1 MYEVILIPL
10 GILLLIHTAVLPHPK
25 TRPCGHN
32 CVLQYHLVKLVYKK
46 LRAFAH
52 INVAETGRRTR
63 HREQRVKD
71 NGILA
76 VVVEPAL
83 RVFGVVFG
91 RIQHFAVTELT
102 VMQHVLA
109 VPLHLVVPV
118 NHGRFVSRVYGI
130 IVYVLCSIH
139 SRR

>member
-1 MYEVILIPL
+1 MHEVILVPL
-10 GILLLIHTAVLPHPK
+10 RVFFFIYTAVLPHPEA
-25 TRPCGHN
+25 RPCGHDS
-32 CVLQYHLVKLVYKK
+32 VLEYHLVKLVYIQ
-46 LRAFAH
+46 LWAFAH
-52 INVAETGRRTR
+52 VNVPKTGRRTR
-63 HREQRVKD
+63 HREQRIEY

-91 RIQHFAVTELT
+91 RIQHFAITELT

-130 IVYVLCSIH
+130 IVYVLSRIH
-139 SRR
+139 RGR

>member
-1 MYEVILIPL
+1 MHEVILIPL
-10 GILLLIHTAVLPHPK
+10 GILLLIHAAILPHPK

-52 INVAETGRRTR
+52 INVAETGRGTR
-63 HREQRVKD
+63 HREQRVEY

-83 RVFGVVFG
+83 CVFGVVFG
-91 RIQHFAVTELT
+91 RIQHFAITELT

-130 IVYVLCSIH
+130 IVYVLCRIH
-139 SRR
+139 SGR